1 MKEVKLEIKTVEH
14 NGQVLQ
20 IGQRYEFSD
29 DGVRWVWDRL
39 EGMNKSKGRPYDAEK
54 SHFKHIR
61 VIKTDDNGTI
71 TPAPVKLTH
80 DQAYIFDYKD
90 SALTGLYNKIGQH
103 FLINTGWVNLAYATN
118 IRRLVEEKTL
128 NTPLKESK

>member
-39 EGMNKSKGRPYDAEK
+39 EGMNKSKGRPYDAER

-80 DQAYIFDYKD
+80 EQARIAELEARISKAISLIDDVDAHDYD
-90 SALTGLYNKIGQH
+90 VIQALKVG
-103 FLINTGWVNLAYATN
+103 V
-118 IRRLVEEKTL
+118 
-128 NTPLKESK
+128 